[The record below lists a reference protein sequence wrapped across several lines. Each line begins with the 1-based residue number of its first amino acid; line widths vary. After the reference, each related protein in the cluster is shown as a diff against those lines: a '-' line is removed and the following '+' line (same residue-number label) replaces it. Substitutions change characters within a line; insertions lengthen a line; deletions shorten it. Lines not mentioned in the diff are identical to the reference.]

1 MRVAS
6 HVVLVAIL
14 VVPSTLVAQGLR
26 GRVFGVDGAPIP
38 GAIVT
43 LVDTGG
49 ATVARVL
56 SSPIGSYLV
65 RAPRAGTY
73 SLRVLRIGFPAFTAP
88 AVTLALGAAVEF
100 TPTLPQDPIVLNDI
114 EITGGG
120 ACSNGAE
127 GGATATLLEEV
138 RKAFGSMELA
148 LRDRDLRFLVDRYIR
163 RSDKR
168 EIVTAADS
176 ATQSMTTWPVHSL
189 PAEALARGGFVQ
201 AADSVDPGFVPLGA
215 AEGRIWFGPDPATLF
230 AEPFLATHCFR
241 VIVDRGDRDRVGL
254 AFAPVRGRRMSEIE
268 GTLWLRRSTLALER
282 LEYEYRNLP
291 RHLAGTRSKG
301 AGGTME
307 FVRLPRGLWIVSR
320 WDLRV
325 PIEEY
330 HNNAPVGVAGWL
342 DEGGRIK
349 SIRTVQGVEVY

>member
-1 MRVAS
+1 MRLLPAA
-6 HVVLVAIL
+6 LFAF
-14 VVPSTLVAQGLR
+14 TLIDGSSLAAQGLR
-26 GRVFGVDGAPIP
+26 GRILGADGAPIP

-43 LVDTGG
+43 LVDTSG

-65 RAPRAGTY
+65 RAPAPGSY
-73 SLRVLRIGFPAFTAP
+73 SLRVLRIGFPAFTVP
-88 AVTLALGAAVEF
+88 SMMLAAGAAVEL
-100 TPTLPQDPIVLNDI
+100 TPTLPEDPIVLNDI

-120 ACSNGAE
+120 GCNNGAE

-138 RKAFGSMELA
+138 RKAFGSMDLA
-148 LRDRDLRFLVDRYIR
+148 LRDRDLRFLVDRYVR

-168 EIVTAADS
+168 EVVTAADS
-176 ATQSMTTWPVHSL
+176 ATQSMTTWPIHSL
-189 PAEALARGGFVQ
+189 SADALVRNGFVQ

-215 AEGRIWFGPDPATLF
+215 AEGRIWFGPDPTTLF
-230 AEPFLATHCFR
+230 AAPFLASHCFR
-241 VIVDRGDRDRVGL
+241 VVVDRGDRDRIGL
-254 AFAPVRGRRMSEIE
+254 AFAPVRGRRMSDIE

-282 LEYEYRNLP
+282 LEYTYQNLP
-291 RHLAGTRSKG
+291 RHLAGTRAKG

-307 FVRLPRGLWIVSR
+307 FVRLPRGLWVVSR

-330 HNNAPVGVAGWL
+330 RNNAPIGVGGWL

-349 SIRTVQGVEVY
+349 SIRTVQGATIY